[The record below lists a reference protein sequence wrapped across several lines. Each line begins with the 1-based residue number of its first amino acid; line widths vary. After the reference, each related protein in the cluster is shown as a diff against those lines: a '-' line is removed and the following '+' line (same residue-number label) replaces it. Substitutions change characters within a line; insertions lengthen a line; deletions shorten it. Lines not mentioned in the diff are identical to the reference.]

1 MAKRILGI
9 DVGHDTLKLA
19 LINGKTVEKVAI
31 EPIPLNLIQNNRV
44 VSEESMGEFLRETMK
59 KNGIRCNLA
68 AYVFQNENIYSRT
81 IRMPKM
87 TPDQLRV
94 NLPYEFADF
103 ISDEPQKYVYDYAM
117 LPGEETVHDSAPE
130 PAVPA
135 DLAPDPGAAPDAN
148 AASEETGDTMSL
160 MAVAVQKETL
170 ESVRRFVKKAG
181 LKLVKAAPTM
191 SAFISLIRANGDPEK
206 EYCVLDLGHRAIRM
220 HIFKGERYEVT
231 RTLDVGLSVLDDVIA
246 ENLNVDVH
254 LAHTYLLSNYENCQ
268 YSEYC
273 RSAYDNIT
281 MELMRALNF
290 YRFSNPDSNLEDVY
304 LAGGGLLNESLLE
317 TIQQSIDL
325 NVHHARELLQPSM
338 NKEGYSSY
346 VQAIGITQDKGE
358 LVAKSKGKVPTKREI
373 NLAGVGETRLDL
385 RTAVIAIIL
394 IIAGA
399 TLFSIFGVAG
409 RFAKL
414 VSAQSAAAQAE
425 RELTDA
431 YEILAGYDLT
441 QDEYAHYTFENMTPE
456 ELAQVEREDVLR
468 LLDERVIGKCEVEYW
483 SVSENVLT
491 LRIVGITLEQVN
503 RIIQDINEDELV
515 SYSTMTT
522 AVKEDKTEEGSIS
535 TVTASIEVILNGRVA
550 PEVEMEMETEA
561 Q

>member
-1 MAKRILGI
+1 MAKKILGI

-19 LINGKTVEKVAI
+19 LVNGKTVEKVVI

-44 VSEESMGEFLRETMK
+44 VSEESMGEFLRDTMK
-59 KNGIRCNLA
+59 KNGIHCNLA

-81 IRMPKM
+81 IKMPKM

-117 LPGEETVHDSAPE
+117 LPEEKKSSDSFAE
-130 PAVPA
+130 A
-135 DLAPDPGAAPDAN
+135 DAIPDPGAEPDA
-148 AASEETGDTMSL
+148 EEDADTMSL
-160 MAVAVQKETL
+160 MAVAVQKEIL

-181 LKLVKAAPTM
+181 LKLIKAAPTM

-206 EYCVLDLGHRAIRM
+206 EYCVLDLGHKAIRM

-281 MELMRALNF
+281 MELVRALNF

-304 LAGGGLLNESLLE
+304 LAGGGMQNDSLRE
-317 TIQQSIDL
+317 VIRQSIDL
-325 NVHHARELLQPSM
+325 NVHHARELLLPSM
-338 NKEGYSSY
+338 SEEGFSSF
-346 VQAIGITQDKGE
+346 VQAIGITQDKPE
-358 LVAKSKGKVPTKREI
+358 LIQKSKRRVPTKREI
-373 NLAGVGETRLDL
+373 NLAGVGESRLDL

-399 TLFSIFGVAG
+399 TIFSIFGVAG

-414 VSAQSAAAQAE
+414 VAAQSAAAEAE
-425 RELTDA
+425 RQLSEA
-431 YEILAGYDLT
+431 YEILAGYNLT

-468 LLDERVIGKCEVEYW
+468 LLDERVLGKCEVEYW

-491 LRIVGITLEQVN
+491 LRIVGTTLEQVN
-503 RIIQDINEDELV
+503 RILQDINQDELV
-515 SYSTMTT
+515 SYSTVST
-522 AVKEDKTEEGSIS
+522 AVKEDNTEEGSIP
-535 TVTASIEVILNGRVA
+535 TVTASIQVFLNGRVVA
-550 PEVEMEMETEA
+550 EAEAAAEAEAETEA

>member
-1 MAKRILGI
+1 MAKKILGI

-19 LINGKTVEKVAI
+19 LINGKTVEKVVSA
-31 EPIPLNLIQNNRV
+31 PLPLNLIQNNKV
-44 VSEESMGEFLRETMK
+44 VSEEAMGEFLRDTMK
-59 KNGIRCNLA
+59 ENGIRCGLA
-68 AYVFQNENIYSRT
+68 AYVFQNENIYAR
-81 IRMPKM
+81 IIKMPKM
-87 TPDQLRV
+87 TADQLRV
-94 NLPYEFADF
+94 NLPYEFSDF

-117 LPGEETVHDSAPE
+117 LPEADRKKAPS
-130 PAVPA
+130 PAVDEIPDLGA
-135 DLAPDPGAAPDAN
+135 DTGADDEDDAD
-148 AASEETGDTMSL
+148 SMSL
-160 MAVAVQKETL
+160 MAVAVQKEIL

-191 SAFISLIRANGDPEK
+191 SAFISLIRENGDPDK

-281 MELMRALNF
+281 MELVRALNF

-304 LAGGGLLNESLLE
+304 LAGGGMQNDSLRE
-317 TIQQSIDL
+317 VIRQSLDL
-325 NVHHARELLQPSM
+325 NVHHARELLPPSM
-338 NKEGYSSY
+338 SQEGFSSF
-346 VQAIGITQDKGE
+346 VQAIGITQ
-358 LVAKSKGKVPTKREI
+358 GKTEAVPKTRGKHPTKQEV
-373 NLAGVGETRLDL
+373 NLAGVGEVNLDL
-385 RTAVIAIIL
+385 RAAIAAIVL

-399 TLFSIFGVAG
+399 TIFSIYGVGG

-414 VSAQSAAAQAE
+414 YAAQSAASQAE
-425 RELTDA
+425 SELRDA
-431 YEILAGYDLT
+431 YEILAGYDMT

-456 ELAQVEREDVLR
+456 ELAQVEREEVLR
-468 LLDERVIGKCEVEYW
+468 LLDERVMGKCEVEYW

-491 LRIVGITLEQVN
+491 LRIVGITLDQVN
-503 RIIQDINEDELV
+503 RVLQDINQDELV
-515 SYSTMTT
+515 SYSTVST
-522 AVKEDKTEEGSIS
+522 AQKEDNAEEGGIP
-535 TVTASIEVILNGRVA
+535 TVTANIEVILNGRV
-550 PEVEMEMETEA
+550 VGEA

>member
-1 MAKRILGI
+1 MAKKILGI
-9 DVGHDTLKLA
+9 DVGHDSLKLA
-19 LINGKTVEKVAI
+19 LVNGKTVEKVVT

-44 VSEESMGEFLRETMK
+44 VSEEAMGEFLRDTMK
-59 KNGIRCNLA
+59 KNGIHCNLA

-81 IRMPKM
+81 IKMPKM

-94 NLPYEFADF
+94 NLPYEFSDF

-117 LPGEETVHDSAPE
+117 LPEEDRKKENS
-130 PAVPA
+130 PAVDEIPDLGA
-135 DLAPDPGAAPDAN
+135 DTNTDDEADAD
-148 AASEETGDTMSL
+148 SMSL
-160 MAVAVQKETL
+160 MAVAVQKEIL

-191 SAFISLIRANGDPEK
+191 SAFISLIRANGDPKK
-206 EYCVLDLGHRAIRM
+206 EYCVLDLGHKAIRM

-281 MELMRALNF
+281 MELVRALNF

-304 LAGGGLLNESLLE
+304 LAGGGMQNDSLRE
-317 TIQQSIDL
+317 VIRQSIDL
-325 NVHHARELLQPSM
+325 NVHHARELLMPSM
-338 NKEGYSSY
+338 SQEGFSTF

-358 LVAKSKGKVPTKREI
+358 LVPRSKGKIPTKREI
-373 NLAGVGETRLDL
+373 NLAGVGETKLDL
-385 RTAVIAIIL
+385 KTAVAAIIL

-399 TLFSIFGVAG
+399 TIFSIFGVAG

-414 VSAQSAAAQAE
+414 ASAQSAAAQAE
-425 RELTDA
+425 QELTAA
-431 YEILAGYDLT
+431 YEILAGYNLT

-468 LLDERVIGKCEVEYW
+468 LLDDRVLGKCEVEYW
-483 SVSENVLT
+483 SVSENILE

-503 RIIQDINEDELV
+503 RIIQDINQDELV
-515 SYSTMTT
+515 SYSTLTS

-535 TVTASIEVILNGRVA
+535 TVTANIEVILNGRVV
-550 PEVEMEMETEA
+550 PEVAEEIAEEAETEA

>member
-19 LINGKTVEKVAI
+19 LVNGKTVEKVAI

-59 KNGIRCNLA
+59 KNGIRCGLA

-81 IRMPKM
+81 IKMPKM
-87 TPDQLRV
+87 TPEQLRV

-117 LPGEETVHDSAPE
+117 LPGEEPAGNSAPVSD
-130 PAVPA
+130 VPP
-135 DLAPDPGAAPDAN
+135 DLAPDLNAVPDAN
-148 AASEETGDTMSL
+148 AAPEDQDTMSL
-160 MAVAVQKETL
+160 MAVAVQKEIL
-170 ESVRRFVKKAG
+170 ESVRRFLKKAG

-191 SAFISLIRANGDPEK
+191 SAYISLIRANGDPER

-246 ENLNVDVH
+246 ENLNVDAH

-281 MELMRALNF
+281 MELVRALNF

-304 LAGGGLLNESLLE
+304 LAGGGLQNTSLLE

-325 NVHHARELLQPSM
+325 NVHPAEELLQSSM
-338 NKEGYSSY
+338 NNEGYSPY
-346 VQAIGITQDKGE
+346 VQAIGITQDRTE
-358 LVAKSKGKVPTKREI
+358 LVAKSRGRIPTKREI
-373 NLAGVGETRLDL
+373 NLADVGETKLDL
-385 RTAVIAIIL
+385 RTAIIAIIL

-399 TLFSIFGVAG
+399 TVFSIFGVAG

-425 RELTDA
+425 RELADA

-515 SYSTMTT
+515 SYSTLTT

-535 TVTASIEVILNGRVA
+535 TVTASIEVILNGRVV

-561 Q
+561 E